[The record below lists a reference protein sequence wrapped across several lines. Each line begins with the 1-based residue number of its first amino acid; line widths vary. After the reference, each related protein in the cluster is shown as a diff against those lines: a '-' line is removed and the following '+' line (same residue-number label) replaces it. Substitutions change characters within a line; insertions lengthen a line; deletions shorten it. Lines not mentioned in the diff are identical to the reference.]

1 MSLLSLIKLE
11 VFLCVFDSFGFERCL
26 YVVFLLQEK
35 LSVHQDLVSQ
45 IIMHLVVKVRRLIQV
60 SFSLVIFCILFA
72 FFGLCNL
79 FLLDV
84 YNQIVLFGFFH
95 VYVEINFGKLIGLL
109 FAVVSRSIQMICQS
123 LL

>member
-1 MSLLSLIKLE
+1 
-11 VFLCVFDSFGFERCL
+11 
-26 YVVFLLQEK
+26 
-35 LSVHQDLVSQ
+35 
-45 IIMHLVVKVRRLIQV
+45 MHLVVKVRRLIQV

-84 YNQIVLFGFFH
+84 YNQIVLFCFFH
-95 VYVEINFGKLIGLL
+95 VYVEINFGKLIGL
-109 FAVVSRSIQMICQS
+109 FFTVVSRSIQMICQS